1 MKLITALL
9 FLLIPGL
16 AMAKGVSLEL
26 NAVPLPQALNMIYV
40 QVFDKPFMLDPE
52 LAKSDKVVTFR
63 ITPDIDERAFIK
75 RYLGNMNIAIYNKQ
89 GIDYVAPF
97 TPKAYVAPQETF
109 VYRPRFRSVAYLS
122 DILAGQFT
130 GQFNSQRNSLPS
142 GQISPEAAVA
152 GTASDFMN
160 RTGDVLV
167 YYGRKSEIKRLQTL
181 LPLIDTA
188 SEEVIVAAYVFEVQT
203 SERNGSGLALAAKL
217 LSGKLNIQIGT
228 SGGFD
233 NFIRVNTGS
242 LDALYELF
250 RTDSRF
256 HVVSSPRLRVK
267 DGASATFSV
276 GNEVPVLGQVS
287 YADNRPIQSIEYR
300 SSGVI
305 LDVKPQIR
313 TDNIDLV
320 IKQQLSSFAKTDTGV
335 NNSPT
340 LIKREVNTE
349 VSAADGDIILLG
361 GLAESKVTNA
371 DTGFSFLPKGW
382 LSSSS
387 DEKNKTDILV
397 VLQAKK
403 VRRASAAHA
412 PSSHEERAR

>member
-1 MKLITALL
+1 
-9 FLLIPGL
+9 
-16 AMAKGVSLEL
+16 
-26 NAVPLPQALNMIYV
+26 MIYV

-52 LAKSDKVVTFR
+52 LAKSDKVVSFR

-75 RYLGNMNIAIYNKQ
+75 RYLGNMNIAIYTKQ

-97 TPKAYVAPQETF
+97 TPKIYAPPQETF
-109 VYRPRFRSVAYLS
+109 VYRPRFRSVAYLA

-130 GQFNSQRNSLPS
+130 GQFNSQRNSQRNALPS
-142 GQISPEAAVA
+142 GQISPESAVA

-167 YYGRKSEIKRLQTL
+167 YYGQKSEIKRLQTL

-188 SEEVIVAAYVFEVQT
+188 SEEVIVSAYVFEVQT

-256 HVVSSPRLRVK
+256 HVVSSPRLRVRN
-267 DGASATFSV
+267 GASATFSV
-276 GNEVPVLGQVS
+276 GNEVPVLSKVS

-313 TDNIDLV
+313 TENIDLV

-349 VSAADGDIILLG
+349 VSVADGDIILLG

-371 DTGFSFLPKGW
+371 DTGFSFLPQGW
-382 LSSSS
+382 FTSSSN
-387 DEKNKTDILV
+387 ENNKTDILV
-397 VLQAKK
+397 VLQARKSRARQ
-403 VRRASAAHA
+403 RRARTEFPRGA
-412 PSSHEERAR
+412 RAVMVATDAYRR